1 MIAGSRHQ
9 IFVFKNLLYQYES
22 ILKWCKQ
29 NFPGLSSVSGQRE
42 VEVSR
47 FTNTRVSFLRN
58 THFNYINIF
67 SFSLRGNQV
76 KKGTP
81 NRGVKK
87 RRNSF
92 FLLLNLSSFLHHFLD
107 KNIGPSSKQKI
118 HITLSY
124 CSERS
129 NPIQNMKIGKQYKQ
143 YKVLLKRVSNIQSRK
158 ILEISKTT
166 YQIEAFDFCCNIGFQ
181 SVCKSACGLGL
192 VNLRVLS
199 LRACLSLQRKMLVQ
213 PLLLFSSL

>member
-1 MIAGSRHQ
+1 MVQTKFSRAEFCEWAKGSRSVKVYKYESVISKKYSFQ
-9 IFVFKNLLYQYES
+9 LYQYFQLFLERES
-22 ILKWCKQ
+22 
-29 NFPGLSSVSGQRE
+29 S
-42 VEVSR
+42 
-47 FTNTRVSFLRN
+47 
-58 THFNYINIF
+58 
-67 SFSLRGNQV
+67 
-76 KKGTP
+76 KKGDAEQ
-81 NRGVKK
+81 RCEEKEELI
-87 RRNSF
+87 

-199 LRACLSLQRKMLVQ
+199 LRACLSLQRKMYYVKFS
-213 PLLLFSSL
+213 LFR